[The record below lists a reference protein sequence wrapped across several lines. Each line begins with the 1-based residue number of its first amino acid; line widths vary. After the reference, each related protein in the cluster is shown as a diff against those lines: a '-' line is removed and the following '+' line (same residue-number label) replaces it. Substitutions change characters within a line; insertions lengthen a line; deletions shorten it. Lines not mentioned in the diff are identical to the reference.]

1 VSVVIKS
8 VAVTDKGADV
18 SDHLDAGYGL
28 EELLDWPS
36 RAHGPV
42 IEDTAINW
50 GDVRG
55 LLSGELPEPPK
66 PEALFRSDGH
76 AVLYSGQV
84 NMFYGEPESGKT
96 WVALAAIAETI
107 LNGGKAVFIDLDH
120 NGLLAIVTRLIF
132 LGVTQ
137 NLLMNPDR
145 FRSIEPE
152 DADELK
158 RVIKFLKLWKP
169 DVAVVDSVGELL
181 PALNL
186 NSSNPDDFTKAHTSV
201 LKPLAMVGSCV
212 IVIDHVPKN
221 VENKVHGPTG
231 TAAKK
236 RAIGGAMI
244 RVVVKSGFAPGQGGS
259 CFLAITKDRHGGLKA
274 ISKPDKPEFI
284 AGTFKLRPEGGW
296 SVFAPATD
304 DHVGASAPAEDLDA
318 LEQLSPPPATVA
330 EARKR
335 LGWAQSRTMHAMK
348 AWREQQAR
356 ES

>member
-1 VSVVIKS
+1 MSVVIKA
-8 VAVTDKGADV
+8 VALLDKGSDI
-18 SDHLDAGYGL
+18 SDHLDAGYGMEDL
-28 EELLDWPS
+28 VDWMNPANS
-36 RAHGPV
+36 SVR
-42 IEDTAINW
+42 EDPDINW

-55 LLSGELPEPPK
+55 LLSGELPESPK
-66 PEALFRSDGH
+66 PEMLVRTDGH
-76 AVLYSGQV
+76 AVLYKGQV

-96 WVALAAIAETI
+96 WVALAAVAEAVRG
-107 LNGGKAVFIDLDH
+107 GGKGIFIDLDH

-132 LGVTQ
+132 LGVPQ
-137 NLLMNPDR
+137 DLLTDSDR
-145 FRSIEPE
+145 FRYIEPE

-158 RVIKFLKLWKP
+158 RVIKYLKLWKP
-169 DVAVVDSVGELL
+169 DVAVVDSIGELL

-186 NSSNPDDFTKAHTSV
+186 NSSNPDDFTKAHSAV
-201 LKPLAMVGSCV
+201 MKPLAIAGSCV

-259 CFLAITKDRHGGLKA
+259 CFLAITKDRHGGLKSV
-274 ISKPDKPEFI
+274 SKQDRPEFI

-304 DHVGASAPAEDLDA
+304 DLIGLSAPEEDLDA
-318 LEQLSPPPATVA
+318 LEQLAPPPATVA

-335 LGWAQSRTMHAMK
+335 LGWAQSRAMHAMK
-348 AWREQQAR
+348 AWRAKQDR